1 MRWRLLDEEEDEIR
15 RFMGEEKMAG
25 EGGEMDEELKVA
37 LGKVVAKRSM
47 PPGLREQADDAKV
60 QQALPDYGD
69 SRMTVPVE
77 LAADA
82 K

>member
-15 RFMGEEKMAG
+15 RIMEEERIAG
-25 EGGEMDEELKVA
+25 EGGEREEELRVA

-47 PPGLREQADDAKV
+47 PPGLRQVADDAAAKAV
-60 QQALPDYGD
+60 LPGYGD
-69 SRMTVPVE
+69 SQRTVPVE
-77 LAADA
+77 LATIT